1 MYLKKNVKGSAVRE
15 LCKNLKKL
23 GYYSGPETEL
33 FDNDVYKAVK
43 AFQMQNVDSAGRP
56 LVVDG
61 IVGPLTL
68 EAINRRP
75 EGVAPPVIGPVETK
89 PSLANGG
96 SPTARAALKK
106 ALDELADGA
115 CEIGGNNC
123 GKYVKKYLNG
133 MAEEGS
139 AWCAAFVSWCF
150 KNSGHPMPFKYTLGA
165 RNLLGQL
172 KAKKLVIKPTLANP
186 PIPGDIIVWWR
197 GAPKGWKGH
206 VGFVLDYRDGV
217 VRTVEG
223 NKSNRVQIF
232 SYTLDKIDR
241 LLGFARIP

>member
-1 MYLKKNVKGSAVRE
+1 
-15 LCKNLKKL
+15 
-23 GYYSGPETEL
+23 
-33 FDNDVYKAVK
+33 
-43 AFQMQNVDSAGRP
+43 
-56 LVVDG
+56 
-61 IVGPLTL
+61 
-68 EAINRRP
+68 
-75 EGVAPPVIGPVETK
+75 
-89 PSLANGG
+89 
-96 SPTARAALKK
+96 
-106 ALDELADGA
+106 
-115 CEIGGNNC
+115 
-123 GKYVKKYLNG
+123 
-133 MAEEGS
+133 
-139 AWCAAFVSWCF
+139 
-150 KNSGHPMPFKYTLGA
+150 MPFKYTLGA

-197 GAPKGWKGH
+197 GAPNGWQGH